1 MIAIA
6 SQVQQYLVD
15 VQKNTFNL
23 LMLQSYIASKNKP
36 KDRE

>member
-1 MIAIA
+1 MAIA
-6 SQVQQYLVD
+6 SQVKQYLVD
-15 VQKNTFNL
+15 VQNTFNL